1 MCECAYYQNEDEPHP
16 LPPHVINQVRQAGEL
31 RVQNEV
37 QLTLH
42 VVDVCVLHILQT
54 TAFRDEFFK
63 FRQGE
68 YYLSVI
74 LSLSGLAS
82 DASVE

>member
-16 LPPHVINQVRQAGEL
+16 LAPHAVNQVRQAGEL
-31 RVQNEV
+31 RAQDKV

-54 TAFRDEFFK
+54 TAFRDEFSNSDRENIIIFQS
-63 FRQGE
+63 FYLYQG
-68 YYLSVI
+68 
-74 LSLSGLAS
+74 
-82 DASVE
+82 